1 MPALAAIAEAC
12 VTAGCVL
19 AREAA
24 LPQAFVHVS
33 AFAGIAG
40 MLSPNILTL
49 RLLSVLSS
57 SSALLF
63 NLWNRMLSPV
73 FWNLTFIAVNLSR
86 IAQLLLA
93 SQDSVTLDA
102 NEQRLYE
109 LGFVQYGVSLRDYAT
124 LLREA
129 AVEWREYAVD
139 EQLVRE
145 GDPMPLV
152 WYVVEGEVEA
162 VSDKGQRVHSLLAP
176 GKGGWC
182 GESRGPNSDRVAPV
196 DIGPDPDACCCSL
209 GSISSQGW
217 RALGS
222 EPGQPLLGA
231 AAPLDGRLPRV
242 QALAARRL
250 RPQEAARRHRTEPRV
265 AGQSPQ

>member
-1 MPALAAIAEAC
+1 MPALAAIAEVC
-12 VTAGCVL
+12 KGAGCFL

-57 SSALLF
+57 TSALSF
-63 NLWNRMLSPV
+63 NLWKRMLSPV

-93 SQDSVTLDA
+93 SKDSVTLDA

-109 LGFVQYGVSLRDYAT
+109 LGFMRYGVSLRDYAT

-129 AVEWREYAVD
+129 GGEWREYAAD
-139 EQLVRE
+139 EEIV
-145 GDPMPLV
+145 
-152 WYVVEGEVEA
+152 
-162 VSDKGQRVHSLLAP
+162 
-176 GKGGWC
+176 
-182 GESRGPNSDRVAPV
+182 
-196 DIGPDPDACCCSL
+196 
-209 GSISSQGW
+209 
-217 RALGS
+217 
-222 EPGQPLLGA
+222 
-231 AAPLDGRLPRV
+231 
-242 QALAARRL
+242 RL
-250 RPQEAARRHRTEPRV
+250 RDDARTLTRHGWAAQPTARQHHSHSQTNSTGPGLRTWLLL
-265 AGQSPQ
+265 